1 MMYNNTASVS
11 SLTHSVIEFCV
22 AMHCGGDLGS
32 ECHRCSSSSATIHSI
47 GGISTFPERTGGRR
61 KGRARGHHHVPG
73 LARFDIVDPIGVSQP
88 PRGIVVATELSVSP
102 SLCENDRNWKP
113 CHHRCG
119 HPKVAVI

>member
-61 KGRARGHHHVPG
+61 KGRARGHRHVPG
-73 LARFDIVDPIGVSQP
+73 LARFDIVDPIGGSQP
-88 PRGIVVATELSVSP
+88 PRGIVVATESAQSTEKEKYFSFKTTERAP
-102 SLCENDRNWKP
+102 GGQQNT
-113 CHHRCG
+113 
-119 HPKVAVI
+119 